1 MVVSCGQRVGLFF
14 LRGATNPLSFV
25 RDYIV
30 MGVFMGKKAPSVTMT
45 FRAETLK
52 RLEIAEELVKFDHPT
67 TPQQH
72 FDVGNQRIFFSE

>member
-1 MVVSCGQRVGLFF
+1 
-14 LRGATNPLSFV
+14 
-25 RDYIV
+25 
-30 MGVFMGKKAPSVTMT
+30 MGVFMGEKAPSVTMT